1 MRRLPERPRGRRLCV
16 ALLRWMLP
24 AALVLPGLTH
34 RAPEAPPV
42 ATSSGTHA
50 WWVRGGEGGWQLVH
64 GVADAMGASLSSRTA
79 ARFDGEPALLA
90 AEDARVWAIFRGRAG
105 RSQVMA
111 GEARRN
117 PASDLWFTAPAG
129 MRLYASLPVE
139 SVESAAALDGSLWCL
154 EAGNTATAWRL
165 SGEDWRSETLPEHAP
180 AATRSLVVARG
191 SLWLLVR
198 QADGSTRR
206 WSRDGAG
213 WRAASIEAP
222 AWSRAVPGCS
232 MLTLEDAQG
241 GLVRVEAG
249 RAIDA
254 GRSPAGAV
262 VLGWGDRRGALF
274 LTGGQATWSLQP
286 PDASAF
292 GAPAA
297 VAEQSSRAA
306 RWFHLPILGT
316 LSLAALMLA
325 GILRAV
331 RGERGVGA
339 QGPVPLSPVRRF
351 VAFVIDALPVAVA
364 TVLALDAP
372 PEAMLVPPLLA
383 TDIEQA
389 RPFIVLT
396 FGLVAF
402 GTIEEC
408 ASARSMGKRAVGG
421 GVVRSDGSSATA
433 VRHLLRNALKGLVM
447 LSPILALPTIAS
459 RRGVGVPEVIAD
471 TAVVRA

>member
-24 AALVLPGLTH
+24 VAFLLPGLTH

-50 WWVRGGEGGWQLVH
+50 WWVRAGEGGWQLVH
-64 GVADAMGASLSSRTA
+64 GVADATGASLSSRTA

-129 MRLYASLPVE
+129 MRLHASLPVE
-139 SVESAAALDGSLWCL
+139 SVESAAAFDGSLWCL
-154 EAGNTATAWRL
+154 EAGNAIAAWRL
-165 SGEDWRSETLPEHAP
+165 SGEDWRSETLPDHAP

-198 QADGSTRR
+198 QSDGSTRR

-241 GLVRVEAG
+241 ALMRIEAG

-254 GRSPAGAV
+254 GQAPAGAAA
-262 VLGWGDRRGALF
+262 LGWGDRCGALF
-274 LTGGQATWSLQP
+274 LAGGEAKWSLQP
-286 PDASAF
+286 PGSVAF
-292 GAPAA
+292 GAPAT
-297 VAEQSSRAA
+297 VAEQTSRAS

-316 LSLAALMLA
+316 LSLGALMLA

-331 RGERGVGA
+331 RGERGGA
-339 QGPVPLSPVRRF
+339 PAPAPLSPVRRLA
-351 VAFVIDALPVAVA
+351 AFVIDALPVAIA
-364 TVLALDAP
+364 AALAFDAP
-372 PEAMLVPPLLA
+372 PEALLVPPLLA

-389 RPFIVLT
+389 RPFVVMTL
-396 FGLVAF
+396 GLVAF

-408 ASARSMGKRAVGG
+408 VSARSMGKRVVGG
-421 GVVRSDGSSATA
+421 AVVRSDGSPATA